1 MTAFDVRTGLG
12 WDSHRLVAGRA
23 LILGGVRI
31 ESELGLDGHSDADVL
46 THAIIDALLGAAAMG
61 DIGEHFPDTDERW
74 RGADSIA
81 LLRHVAGLLTDAGW
95 TTTSIDAT
103 VILERP
109 KLKPHKDAMAA
120 AIAAAAGIDPG
131 RVNVK
136 ATTAERLDAV
146 GRGEGAVAQAV
157 ATIVRGS

>member
-1 MTAFDVRTGLG
+1 MTLPDVRTGLG
-12 WDSHRLVAGRA
+12 WDSHRLLAGRP
-23 LILGGVRI
+23 LVLGGVRI
-31 ESELGLDGHSDADVL
+31 EAELGLDGHSDADVL
-46 THAIIDALLGAAAMG
+46 THAVIDALLGAAGMG
-61 DIGEHFPDTDERW
+61 DIGEHFPDTDEAW

-81 LLRHVAGLLTDAGW
+81 LLRHVAGLVAGAGW

-109 KLKPHKDAMAA
+109 KLSPHKAQM
-120 AIAAAAGIDPG
+120 AAGIAEAAGIAPD

-157 ATIVRGS
+157 ATIVRAS